1 MSKPWNLN
9 PKEWSAVLQT
19 TKSAQFMAKN
29 ILNNNNLPW
38 VETLIKFT
46 RDSETTLDMGS
57 GAGQNS
63 AVLALRGRKTT
74 LFDWSKENIYF
85 SKELFSLL
93 GTNGEFCQA
102 DMTKRLPFDDNYF
115 DTVFS
120 CGVFEYFDDKEIKNI
135 LREAFRVARK
145 RVIIMV
151 PNALSAAYRFGM
163 WYMRITRKWH
173 WGGERPFGTLKP
185 YFRHATQGNLEEFT
199 VGVKHSLNF
208 LTMPRGKVLQRILI
222 RLFRLKEHSKPA
234 FLRQGYLLICIGE
247 KK

>member
-1 MSKPWNLN
+1 
-9 PKEWSAVLQT
+9 
-19 TKSAQFMAKN
+19 MARS
-29 ILNNNNLPW
+29 ILSGNNLPW

-46 RDSETTLDMGS
+46 RDSETILDMGS

-63 AVLALRGRKTT
+63 AVLALRGKRTM
-74 LFDWSKENIYF
+74 LLDWSKENIDF

-102 DMTKRLPFDDNYF
+102 DMTKKLPFADNYF

-120 CGVFEYFDDKEIKNI
+120 CGVFEYFADKEIRNI
-135 LREAFRVARK
+135 LKEAFRVARK

-151 PNALSAAYRFGM
+151 PNALSIVYRFGM
-163 WYMRITRKWH
+163 WYMRLTGKWH
-173 WGGERPFGTLKP
+173 WGGERPFLTLKP
-185 YFRHATQGNLEEFT
+185 YFRDATEGNLEEFT
-199 VGVKHSLNF
+199 VGAKHSLNF
-208 LTMPRGKVLQRILI
+208 LTIPRGKALQRILI
-222 RLFRLKEHSKPA
+222 RLFRLKEHTNPE